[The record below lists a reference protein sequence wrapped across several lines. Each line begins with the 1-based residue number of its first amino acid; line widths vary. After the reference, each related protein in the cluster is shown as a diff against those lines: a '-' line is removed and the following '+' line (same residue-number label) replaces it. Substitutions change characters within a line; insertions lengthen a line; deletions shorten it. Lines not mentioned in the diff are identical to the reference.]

1 MDDPLQARAYA
12 EADFSCGDEALIQR
26 LQEYLISLCKI
37 PSPGSMIVDLGCG
50 PGNICE
56 RLQRLWPEV
65 MVLGIDGA
73 QAMLDHALQ
82 RQKAMAAEL
91 KRLTYR
97 CSNLSSLVNQ
107 CVDLKCSAALVVSN
121 SLLHHLHEPN
131 LLWQVTKYLAAPGAF
146 VFHRD
151 LRRPLSTKHAI
162 ALQQK
167 HMQEAPSILIR
178 DYLASL
184 HAAFTLEEVQSQLV
198 HAGLDHLHVIEVEDR
213 YLDVFGT
220 I

>member
-121 SLLHHLHEPN
+121 SLLHHLHDPN

-151 LRRPLSTKHAI
+151 LRRPLSTKHA
-162 ALQQK
+162 L
-167 HMQEAPSILIR
+167 SLI
-178 DYLASL
+178 
-184 HAAFTLEEVQSQLV
+184 H
-198 HAGLDHLHVIEVEDR
+198 I
-213 YLDVFGT
+213 
-220 I
+220 